1 MKFREFIAKRDNI
14 IKAVRLLDWT
24 HVTITDAWH
33 GQGIP
38 EGTKL
43 VTHHALDKIFTPSNQ
58 PARVGSHW
66 YLVSGGTD
74 IALLYDAEVRP
85 RWRGLNQDQG
95 AGTPS
100 QKIQTPPGE

>member
-1 MKFREFIAKRDNI
+1 MKFRQFINKRDNI

-43 VTHHALDKIFTPSNQ
+43 VASHDLDKIFTPSNQ
-58 PARVGSHW
+58 PAPVGIHW
-66 YLVSGGTD
+66 YLVSGGNN
-74 IALLYDAEVRP
+74 IAQLYDIEVRP
-85 RWRGLNQDQG
+85 RCLNNG
-95 AGTPS
+95 AGELLLAAA
-100 QKIQTPPGE
+100 KGGGK